1 MTQVVEQQ
9 DTAAP
14 SEPVQPSEP
23 VEELTTDQQVIEEP
37 TDSEAEP
44 TEEAPKPRSLTD
56 MSDEELEA
64 DERVTA
70 LRKAW
75 EAKASESAR
84 LSAESSE
91 KKKAKKAAQDFRQT
105 GQARN
110 LLNGQVQTILNRIR
124 PKLENGDQVDS
135 SEMVPDQGIIN
146 WIGQQMYAGAYG
158 DVADHWIEA
167 AETFWPKDTPMPR
180 ELVEMGTRV
189 KDGNHDVLGAH
200 IQKFLEAYGQSAV
213 EAELPKLKK
222 QWEKERKD
230 SDRAAAENRKS
241 EEADAGREGQLS
253 PTGSGGG
260 SAAGN
265 RTAREIF
272 DDPKS
277 TQEQRAAAYEKL
289 YGRKFEVI
297 Q

>member
-1 MTQVVEQQ
+1 
-9 DTAAP
+9 
-14 SEPVQPSEP
+14 
-23 VEELTTDQQVIEEP
+23 
-37 TDSEAEP
+37 
-44 TEEAPKPRSLTD
+44 
-56 MSDEELEA
+56 MSDDELGSH
-64 DERVTA
+64 ERITA

-75 EAKASESAR
+75 EAQASESAR
-84 LSAESSE
+84 QSAESSE

-110 LLNGQVQTILNRIR
+110 LLNGQIQTILQRIR

-135 SEMVPDQGIIN
+135 SELVPDQNVIN

-167 AETFWPKDTPMPR
+167 AEAFWPKDATMPK
-180 ELVEMGTRV
+180 ELVEMGARV
-189 KDGNHDVLGAH
+189 KDGNHDVLGSH

-230 SDRAAAENRKS
+230 SDKAAAENRKS

-253 PTGSGGG
+253 PTSGSGG

-277 TQEQRAAAYEKL
+277 TSEQRAAAYEKL
-289 YGRKFEVI
+289 YSRKFEAVH
-297 Q
+297 